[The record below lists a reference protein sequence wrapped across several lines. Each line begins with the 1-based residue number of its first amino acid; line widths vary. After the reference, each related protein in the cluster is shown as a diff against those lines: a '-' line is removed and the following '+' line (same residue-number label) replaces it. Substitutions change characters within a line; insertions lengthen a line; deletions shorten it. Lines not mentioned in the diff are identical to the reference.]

1 MLPRP
6 LKAAGI
12 PFERQPRQIYVSNTG
27 SLWSAT
33 EESPIMPPSEPT
45 PAFPAD
51 LSLDGEPADGEFS
64 RFFGHC
70 HDVLI
75 ILDGDGRLLNLSPS
89 AKRVLGYAMESLP
102 KASLLRLIHHAD
114 RVMVQAKARD
124 LQAGQP
130 VSVLHVRVRRAEG
143 DWLPMGWSLA
153 LGSHGQIYAV
163 GRDETEP
170 VRRRESHLRQEMAEF
185 RLRTALELHD
195 GILQTLTGAAFQ
207 IAVARR
213 LVRSDPDQAAQVL
226 ANLAKSLGAEQ
237 QEMRLYVD
245 EIKNP
250 SPAWNGGGPGLR
262 TRIDAMLDR
271 VSVIWGVRTD
281 AHLRFPSGLSPETER
296 CLLRIT
302 QEAVVNAVR
311 HGGAR
316 SISLK
321 SGIEGREVLME
332 LSDDGHGFSFVGE
345 YDDAA
350 LRAQRLGPV
359 SLKHRVA
366 AAGGKISIVSTL
378 RGVRLSLR
386 IPLSREDLA

>member
-1 MLPRP
+1 MGLPGDG
-6 LKAAGI
+6 L
-12 PFERQPRQIYVSNTG
+12 YVSTTE
-27 SLWSAT
+27 SLWRAT
-33 EESPIMPPSEPT
+33 EENPTSPPFEPT
-45 PAFPAD
+45 PAFPVD
-51 LSLDGEPADGEFS
+51 LSLDEEPPAGEFS
-64 RFFGHC
+64 RFFAHC
-70 HDVLI
+70 HDVLV
-75 ILDGDGRLLNLSPS
+75 ILDGDGRLLSLSPS
-89 AKRVLGYAMESLP
+89 VKWVLGYAMESLS
-102 KASLLRLIHHAD
+102 KTSLLRLIHHAD
-114 RVMVQAKARD
+114 RLMVQAKVRD
-124 LQAGQP
+124 LRDGQP
-130 VSVLHVRVRRAEG
+130 VSVLHVRVRRADGE
-143 DWLPMGWSLA
+143 WLPMGWSLA
-153 LGSHGQIYAV
+153 LGPEGQIYAV

-213 LVRSDPDQAAQVL
+213 LVRSDPDQAEEVL
-226 ANLAKSLGAEQ
+226 ANLARSLGAEQ

-250 SPAWNGGGPGLR
+250 SPGWNGGGPGLR
-262 TRIDAMLDR
+262 TRIDAMLER

-296 CLLRIT
+296 CLLRIA

-321 SGIEGREVLME
+321 GGLRGREVFME
-332 LSDDGHGFSFVGE
+332 LSDDGHGFSFIGE

-350 LRAQRLGPV
+350 LRSQRLGPV

-366 AAGGKISIVSTL
+366 ASGGEISIVSTS

-386 IPLSREDLA
+386 IPLSRDDLA

>member
-1 MLPRP
+1 MRGNRDRP
-6 LKAAGI
+6 S
-12 PFERQPRQIYVSNTG
+12 VSITG
-27 SLWSAT
+27 SRWSAT
-33 EESPIMPPSEPT
+33 EENPTSPPSEPT
-45 PAFPAD
+45 PAFPVD
-51 LSLDGEPADGEFS
+51 LSLDGEPPDGEFS
-64 RFFGHC
+64 RFFAHC
-70 HDVLI
+70 NDVLV
-75 ILDGDGRLLNLSPS
+75 ILDRDGRLLGLSPS
-89 AKRVLGYAMESLP
+89 AAQVLGYVTASLP
-102 KASLLRLIHHAD
+102 KGSLLRLIHHAD
-114 RVMVQAKARD
+114 RLMVQAKIRD
-124 LQAGQP
+124 LRAGQP
-130 VSVLHVRVRRAEG
+130 VSVLHVRVRRADGE
-143 DWLPMGWSLA
+143 WLPMGWSLA
-153 LGSHGQIYAV
+153 LGPHGQIYAV

-170 VRRRESHLRQEMAEF
+170 VRRGESHLRQEMAEF

-213 LVRSDPDQAAQVL
+213 LVRSDPDEAEQVL
-226 ANLAKSLGAEQ
+226 ANLARSLAAEQ

-250 SPAWNGGGPGLR
+250 SPGWNGGGPGLR
-262 TRIDAMLDR
+262 TRIDAMLER
-271 VSVIWGVRTD
+271 VSVIWGVQTD

-296 CLLRIT
+296 CLLRIA

-321 SGIEGREVLME
+321 GGIEGREVLME

-350 LRAQRLGPV
+350 LRSQRLGPV

-366 AAGGKISIVSTL
+366 ASGGEISIVSTP